1 MPAKRK
7 QDFCD
12 YIEKNI
18 DIKTLDELAD
28 DLGITKQCVYHYVK
42 TYGIKKSIKCM
53 TDAMREIRR
62 LRLLVPHETFTQ
74 VN

>member
-7 QDFCD
+7 FLFCD

-18 DIKTLDELAD
+18 DIKTLDEIAD
-28 DLGITKQCVYHYVK
+28 ELGITKQCVHHYVK
-42 TYGIKKSIKCM
+42 TYGIKKSIKTM
-53 TDAMREIRR
+53 SDAMKEIRR

>member
-1 MPAKRK
+1 MPANRK
-7 QDFCD
+7 LHFCD
-12 YIEKNI
+12 HIEKNI

-28 DLGITKQCVYHYVK
+28 DLGITKQCVHHYVK
-42 TYGIKKSIKCM
+42 TYGIKKRIKSM

-62 LRLLVPHETFTQ
+62 LRLLVPHETLTQ